1 MTERGATVETF
12 ETRALGPVLKRL
24 AARDIVLL
32 LVEGGP
38 ALQRALAAERLV
50 DRVQWVRTPLVLG
63 AGIPLAPTGLPD
75 PRDARTTRLGDD
87 ELVEFD
93 VHWTD

>member
-1 MTERGATVETF
+1 
-12 ETRALGPVLKRL
+12 L
-24 AARDIVLL
+24 A
-32 LVEGGP
+32 G
-38 ALQRALAAERLV
+38 ERLV
-50 DRVQWVRTPLVLG
+50 DRVQWIRTPLALG
-63 AGIPLAPTGLPD
+63 TGIPLAPTGLPA